1 MVSNGGW
8 SRRFDDPVRLPDGRK
23 RTTQCDAPTCITT
36 LPKAEHDAEAW
47 QTGWK
52 CCCRLLS
59 ETARRRRGQT
69 ERAAVGGG
77 FAAASLEIACDA
89 ALDSRLAKYRRWR
102 LVDNSAR

>member
-69 ERAAVGGG
+69 ERRLWAG
-77 FAAASLEIACDA
+77 
-89 ALDSRLAKYRRWR
+89 ALQPPAW
-102 LVDNSAR
+102 